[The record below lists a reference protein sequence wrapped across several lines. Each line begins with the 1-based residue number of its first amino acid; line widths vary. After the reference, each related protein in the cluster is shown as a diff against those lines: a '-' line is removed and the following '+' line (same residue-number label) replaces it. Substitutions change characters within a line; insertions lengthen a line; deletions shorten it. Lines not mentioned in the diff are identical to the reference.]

1 MNFSSLTSIV
11 QAVVQSVFSVLLIYF
26 GYGALGAI
34 LGYTLASIASAL
46 FSSSI
51 FYFSIFRKL
60 DRGQS
65 KRFDSFVMLKPLLKF
80 GIPLAIT
87 TILTGILSPFFSFMM
102 ALYVT
107 NAVIGNYKIASN
119 FAILL
124 TLFSFPISTVLFP
137 AFSKVDPQKE
147 KSLLKTIFASSVK
160 YTSVLLAPAS
170 LGMFAL
176 SGPLIATIYDNK
188 WIYSPSLLALVAIG
202 NLFVIIGALSIV
214 SLLIALGETK
224 QLMKI
229 NLIDLAFAVPLALI
243 LTPTFGMY
251 GVIVGGV
258 LANVPGLLWGLRF
271 AWKRYG
277 ITVDFKSSAKLLL
290 ASVVATVATYL
301 FLYFLVAPSWV
312 QLLTGAVLF
321 ITVYLIVVPIVGAI
335 NQADINILQELFSEL
350 GIMAGILKIPLKFME
365 RVLTIRNKSGK
376 TKS

>member
-1 MNFSSLTSIV
+1 
-11 QAVVQSVFSVLLIYF
+11 
-26 GYGALGAI
+26 
-34 LGYTLASIASAL
+34 
-46 FSSSI
+46 
-51 FYFSIFRKL
+51 
-60 DRGQS
+60 
-65 KRFDSFVMLKPLLKF
+65 MLKPLLKF

-102 ALYVT
+102 ALYVS

-176 SGPLIATIYDNK
+176 SGPLIETIYANK